1 MYTIST
7 PSFQATVNAMKA
19 TSPWPAS
26 ASPWSMLPI
35 PVRTQ
40 TSVWTM
46 LSVLET
52 RQVRP
57 SRQQLSRCL
66 TELAMRTDKEMAGF
80 IGESCGSL
88 MWARSPNYDF
98 PPAAIFVS
106 LVKSK
111 KNSKRFFVLCWLRLR
126 SDQ

>member
-1 MYTIST
+1 M
-7 PSFQATVNAMKA
+7 NAMKV

-46 LSVLET
+46 LSVAET

-57 SRQQLSRCL
+57 SRHQVPRCL

-80 IGESCGSL
+80 LGESCDSL
-88 MWARSPNYDF
+88 MWAWSANCDF
-98 PPAAIFVS
+98 PPVAILSYSTS
-106 LVKSK
+106 LRKTLSG
-111 KNSKRFFVLCWLRLR
+111 FFVLCWLRLR